1 MSFTWVFSAYQT
13 MSKSFVA
20 KYSSKYDHSFNFQQA
35 TIIFYGITLCFSCV
49 LCALF
54 IALFWLVVA
63 ICSPIDWC
71 VFSSPRVFLCF
82 QSYSHFL
89 SNSTCFLLLKK
100 KKATSFRNRYC
111 KSTISLF
118 FKKSFKF
125 LVNII
130 IYPIYHRFFIIIC
143 CFYYVNKVTKDRE
156 K

>member
-1 MSFTWVFSAYQT
+1 MYFFLTLISFPP
-13 MSKSFVA
+13 
-20 KYSSKYDHSFNFQQA
+20 HN
-35 TIIFYGITLCFSCV
+35 LLFSCLV
-49 LCALF
+49 CF
-54 IALFWLVVA
+54 VRCLFWLVVA
-63 ICSPIDWC
+63 GCSLNDRC
-71 VFSSPRVFLCF
+71 VFPSPRVFLCF